1 MTSSAVYKCQPAA
14 RARDGPPATSDAHEI
29 APGMKSRVR
38 EAAAYVAH
46 GVCEPYD
53 GDKSPEA
60 HGRLTDTAAVLH
72 LLTGVLSSGV
82 AALPYAF
89 RSSGCALGVLL
100 LAGCTLAA
108 VASAQLLFEAAHL
121 TGAHSYT
128 SLASTALGK
137 RAGLFTGACIAAV
150 QFGGVVACVNV
161 LADLLSAWAGQD
173 LPAGAEPSRVPVMV
187 ALAGLALLSLVLGLR
202 SQRGV
207 HMLTLT
213 GTSFVLAFPLAL
225 FTHALSR
232 PRDVALDAGLGLWRP
247 EGAAVALSVI
257 SYGLGN
263 SHGSLLFSISASLRP
278 ERQAPVVALSLVA
291 AAVVYG
297 IVGVG
302 GYATFREATQG
313 DVLRNFGHGG
323 GGGGGGARVARVM
336 AQALRLGYGVSVS
349 SAVPLALMPLRD
361 ALTPWAAA
369 AAKHCSHSAPGE
381 ASKQLMESAITAAL
395 LLAVLCSALLLP
407 NLEFVAALVGATCCV
422 LLSSVL
428 PAAISLR
435 VAATHPVRGGRRAS
449 STAARAFLLV
459 AGLLVCGL
467 CTRATL
473 SAVVQEQEA
482 VALAQVMVKAEK
494 TVEVKTQRLTAAV
507 AAVNTLSAVEDAAAQ
522 LSLAQGEADVA
533 LGRAQSATAQATAA
547 SKAKGSRA
555 TRPDPVASAGEL
567 EDAAAALASAR
578 SKVEFK
584 LAGVVGAVEAL
595 GDIRAGA
602 SSLNIT
608 RPPASKGA
616 GRASGLLSPPA
627 AQNRSALQE
636 ATNNTVAAVQHTAAA
651 LAVAQQAVNSAAGA
665 LAAQAHG
672 GGGTSRGTG
681 VSAAGVNVAAA
692 AAGAASRSSNDTLA
706 SLHAM
711 AATQAVELEAELVD
725 ALQEVQ
731 AEVMEE
737 QAGGKQAG
745 AVAATGGILTS
756 DVTAGN
762 TTTAAQAAV
771 QAVARTTVAG
781 ASAVVRHPS
790 CPPPC
795 SFVFLFVAHGHQGV
809 IKSPPAVLL
818 LFPRRKWTRRRSSS
832 ALRSSPAH
840 WAPANPWALWWRRW
854 SRRWRRRR
862 SKGRAMRSC
871 RHLRGFL
878 AKQQAATGHLAPLC
892 DCAARA
898 TPHRVNS

>member
-1 MTSSAVYKCQPAA
+1 
-14 RARDGPPATSDAHEI
+14 
-29 APGMKSRVR
+29 MKSRVR

-89 RSSGCALGVLL
+89 RSSGCALGALL
-100 LAGCTLAA
+100 LIGCTLAA

-121 TGAHSYT
+121 TGALTYT
-128 SLASTALGK
+128 SLASISLGK

-161 LADLLSAWAGQD
+161 LADLLSTWAGQD

-202 SQRGV
+202 SQRGM

-232 PRDVALDAGLGLWRP
+232 PRDVALDAGLGMWRP
-247 EGAAVALSVI
+247 EGAAVGLSVI

-291 AAVVYG
+291 AAAVYG

-313 DVLRNFGHGG
+313 DVLRNFGHGA
-323 GGGGGGARVARVM
+323 GGGGGARVARVM
-336 AQALRLGYGVSVS
+336 AQALRLGYGLSVS

-361 ALTPWAAA
+361 ALTPLAAA

-381 ASKQLMESAITAAL
+381 AGKQLMESAITAAL

-422 LLSSVL
+422 LLSSVI

-459 AGLLVCGL
+459 AGLLASGL

-482 VALAQVMVKAEK
+482 VALAKVMVRAEQ

-522 LSLAQGEADVA
+522 LSHAQGEADVA
-533 LGRAQSATAQATAA
+533 LGRAQSATATAA
-547 SKAKGSRA
+547 AKSKAKGSRA

-578 SKVEFK
+578 SKVEFR
-584 LAGVVGAVEAL
+584 LASVVGAMDAL
-595 GDIRAGA
+595 EDLKKA
-602 SSLNIT
+602 SSNIT
-608 RPPASKGA
+608 RPPTSKG
-616 GRASGLLSPPA
+616 GSSRASGLLSPPA
-627 AQNRSALQE
+627 AQNRGALQE

-651 LAVAQQAVNSAAGA
+651 LAVAQQAVNAAAGA
-665 LAAQAHG
+665 LVG
-672 GGGTSRGTG
+672 GAGRGTG

-692 AAGAASRSSNDTLA
+692 AASAASRSSNDTLA

-731 AEVMEE
+731 AEVMGE
-737 QAGGKQAG
+737 QQTGAGGKHQAVAG
-745 AVAATGGILTS
+745 ATAGGILS
-756 DVTAGN
+756 SKVAVGN

-781 ASAVVRHPS
+781 ASAVVRALARLSP
-790 CPPPC
+790 
-795 SFVFLFVAHGHQGV
+795 FVCLFVG
-809 IKSPPAVLL
+809 LL
-818 LFPRRKWTRRRSSS
+818 RTRFRR
-832 ALRSSPAH
+832 
-840 WAPANPWALWWRRW
+840 
-854 SRRWRRRR
+854 
-862 SKGRAMRSC
+862 
-871 RHLRGFL
+871 
-878 AKQQAATGHLAPLC
+878 
-892 DCAARA
+892 
-898 TPHRVNS
+898 

>member
-1 MTSSAVYKCQPAA
+1 
-14 RARDGPPATSDAHEI
+14 
-29 APGMKSRVR
+29 MKSRVGQ
-38 EAAAYVAH
+38 AAAYVAH

-53 GDKSPEA
+53 ADKSPEA

-82 AALPYAF
+82 AALPFAF
-89 RSSGCALGVLL
+89 RSSGCALGLVL
-100 LAGCTLAA
+100 LAGCTLAS

-128 SLASTALGK
+128 SLAATTLGR
-137 RAGLFTGACIAAV
+137 RAGMFTGACIAAV
-150 QFGGVVACVNV
+150 QFGGVVACINV

-173 LPAGAEPSRVPVMV
+173 LPAGAEPSRVPVFV
-187 ALAGLALLSLVLGLR
+187 ALLSLALLSLVLGLR

-207 HMLTLT
+207 HVLTLT
-213 GTSFVLAFPLAL
+213 GTAFVLAFPLAL
-225 FTHALSR
+225 LTHALSR
-232 PRDVALDAGLGLWRP
+232 PADVAAGTLDLWRP
-247 EGAAVALSVI
+247 KGAAVALSVI

-263 SHGSLLFSISASLRP
+263 SHGSMLFSISASLRP

-297 IVGVG
+297 VVGLG

-313 DVLRNFGHGG
+313 EVLRTFGRGG
-323 GGGGGGARVARVM
+323 GSGGGARLARVT
-336 AQALRLGYGVSVS
+336 AQALRLGYGLSVS

-361 ALTPWAAA
+361 ALTPWVAR
-369 AAKHCSHSAPGE
+369 HCTHSAPGE
-381 ASKQLMESAITAAL
+381 VGRQLMQSAITAGL
-395 LLAVLCSALLLP
+395 LLLVLCSALLLP
-407 NLEFVAALVGATCCV
+407 NLEFVAALVGATCCI

-435 VAATHPVRGGRRAS
+435 VAASHPGRGARRAS
-449 STAARAFLLV
+449 STAARSALLV
-459 AGLLVCGL
+459 AGLLACGL

-482 VALAQVMVKAEK
+482 VALAQVMVAAEK

-522 LSLAQGEADVA
+522 LSQAQGEADVA

-547 SKAKGSRA
+547 SRGGRGRA
-555 TRPDPVASAGEL
+555 TRPDPAAASAGEL

-584 LAGVVGAVEAL
+584 LASVVGAVEAL
-595 GDIRAGA
+595 DDITRSGAA
-602 SSLNIT
+602 SSLNST

-616 GRASGLLSPPA
+616 SGRTSGLLSPPA
-627 AQNRSALQE
+627 TQNRSSALQM

-651 LAVAQQAVNSAAGA
+651 LAVAQQALNSAAGA

-672 GGGTSRGTG
+672 GGGAGRGTG
-681 VSAAGVNVAAA
+681 ISAAGVDVAAA

-731 AEVMEE
+731 AEV
-737 QAGGKQAG
+737 GQAG
-745 AVAATGGILTS
+745 AGAVVGGSILVSGGAA
-756 DVTAGN
+756 AGN

-781 ASAVVRHPS
+781 ASAVVR
-790 CPPPC
+790 
-795 SFVFLFVAHGHQGV
+795 
-809 IKSPPAVLL
+809 I
-818 LFPRRKWTRRRSSS
+818 
-832 ALRSSPAH
+832 
-840 WAPANPWALWWRRW
+840 
-854 SRRWRRRR
+854 
-862 SKGRAMRSC
+862 
-871 RHLRGFL
+871 
-878 AKQQAATGHLAPLC
+878 AAC
-892 DCAARA
+892 VVD
-898 TPHRVNS
+898 VQK